1 MKMRLN
7 ARVVEDLKPQK
18 RQYAVFDERE
28 PGFCV
33 RVTPTGHKSYACFY
47 RFKGRLRLF
56 TIGEISR
63 WSFEDARKKARDAK
77 RDSEQGKDQAA
88 IKKQERQAETFGDVA
103 KDFIERYAKKRKK
116 EKSWREDER
125 MIEKFLNPHFQT
137 VRAADVKRREVR
149 AVLEKIAVK
158 TPIQANRVLAC
169 IRKMY
174 NWAVSEDL
182 IETNPISGIQSPGK
196 PNRRDRVL
204 SEDEIR
210 ELWRAF
216 DRQPSMVSD
225 IFKLRLLT
233 AQRGNEIVG
242 MQWTELDL
250 PNQWWTIPQ
259 ERSKNKLTHR
269 VWLSDPA
276 MKILKRIEKRNKK
289 LSTPWVFPGRNPA
302 YHLAET
308 RRRTMQIP
316 TTTDDGKAISHWT
329 WHDLR
334 RTAAS
339 LMTGMGIARLV
350 VAKILNHAEPEVT
363 ATYDRHS
370 YDPEKKDALDRW
382 ASRLMT
388 IVVRSKTKK

>member
-1 MKMRLN
+1 
-7 ARVVEDLKPQK
+7 
-18 RQYAVFDERE
+18 
-28 PGFCV
+28 
-33 RVTPTGHKSYACFY
+33 
-47 RFKGRLRLF
+47 
-56 TIGEISR
+56 
-63 WSFEDARKKARDAK
+63 
-77 RDSEQGKDQAA
+77 
-88 IKKQERQAETFGDVA
+88 
-103 KDFIERYAKKRKK
+103 
-116 EKSWREDER
+116 
-125 MIEKFLNPHFQT
+125 
-137 VRAADVKRREVR
+137 
-149 AVLEKIAVK
+149 
-158 TPIQANRVLAC
+158 
-169 IRKMY
+169 
-174 NWAVSEDL
+174 
-182 IETNPISGIQSPGK
+182 
-196 PNRRDRVL
+196 
-204 SEDEIR
+204 
-210 ELWRAF
+210 
-216 DRQPSMVSD
+216 MVSD

-370 YDPEKKDALDRW
+370 YDPEKKDAP
-382 ASRLMT
+382 S
-388 IVVRSKTKK
+388 VG